1 MYTHIANISHFI
13 RHIIHSL
20 GIHDLVQVA
29 YDQNLALL
37 GSAGLTPV
45 AERFELRKQ
54 QMLGTTCGTRI
65 NGSFPEHLPCEL
77 QDSLVFSLF
86 GETTIGVSFFWA
98 SCKVMR
104 LIESGLPMDLQML
117 QFLMLNLKTV
127 ELLPCPLQSVY
138 GLT

>member
-13 RHIIHSL
+13 RHIMHSH

-65 NGSFPEHLPCEL
+65 NGSFPEN
-77 QDSLVFSLF
+77 F
-86 GETTIGVSFFWA
+86 T
-98 SCKVMR
+98 M
-104 LIESGLPMDLQML
+104 
-117 QFLMLNLKTV
+117 
-127 ELLPCPLQSVY
+127 
-138 GLT
+138 